1 MKKFFISILFL
12 LQHFLVIGQSPE
24 NFQLVIE
31 EDTISGMPGLQSFV
45 HAQVDG
51 KWLLIGGRTDG
62 LHQRQPFAS
71 FAVAGN
77 NTNIYVVDPEQKQVW
92 TGSLNGLPTGLVEQL
107 QSTNMEFIQHD
118 DKLYIIGGYGYSATA
133 ADHITFPN
141 LTVVDVPQVVRN
153 NEWNKYRFLFQA
165 GHGSADGC
173 DGGYLGRLDTTFY
186 LVCGQRFDGRYNP
199 MGMATYVQG
208 VHE

>member
-1 MKKFFISILFL
+1 MKKHFISILFL
-12 LQHFLVIGQSPE
+12 LQHFLIHGQSPE

-77 NTNIYVVDPEQKQVW
+77 NTNIYVVDPEQ
-92 TGSLNGLPTGLVEQL
+92 
-107 QSTNMEFIQHD
+107 
-118 DKLYIIGGYGYSATA
+118 
-133 ADHITFPN
+133 
-141 LTVVDVPQVVRN
+141 
-153 NEWNKYRFLFQA
+153 NK
-165 GHGSADGC
+165 
-173 DGGYLGRLDTTFY
+173 
-186 LVCGQRFDGRYNP
+186 CGQD
-199 MGMATYVQG
+199 
-208 VHE
+208 H